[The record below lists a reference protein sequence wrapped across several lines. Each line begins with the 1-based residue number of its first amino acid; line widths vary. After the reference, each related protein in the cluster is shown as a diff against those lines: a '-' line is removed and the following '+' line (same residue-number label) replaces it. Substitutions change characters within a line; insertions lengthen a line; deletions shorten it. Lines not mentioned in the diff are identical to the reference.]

1 MWFLSY
7 VLLPVALLL
16 AMYVAISMLRQ
27 RKLKAACEHAFR
39 NAYASSSPAPRLE
52 MTYSYSYPA
61 FKVLFKSKPDI
72 ETASQ
77 AGLNDTFLR
86 AIDELCKDSGPKSRP
101 FSAEQAIFF
110 THEGYLDEM
119 LNRQKVTRAEIGMK

>member
-1 MWFLSY
+1 
-7 VLLPVALLL
+7 
-16 AMYVAISMLRQ
+16 MYVAISMLRH
-27 RKLKAACEHAFR
+27 RKPKAACEHAFR
-39 NAYASSSPAPRLE
+39 DAYASFSPAPRLE

-72 ETASQ
+72 ETASE
-77 AGLNDTFLR
+77 AGLNGTFLR

-119 LNRQKVTRAEIGMK
+119 LNRQKVTRTEIGMK